1 MVTMQASTGSQNFW
15 STMPRI
21 EFASIGISTG
31 KGYASVPYSMAV
43 TCWIISA
50 KASVD
55 ST

>member
-1 MVTMQASTGSQNFW
+1 MVTAQASSGSQNFW
-15 STMPRI
+15 SNDAPSG
-21 EFASIGISTG
+21 SIGISTG
-31 KGYASVPYSMAV
+31 NGCGSVPHSMAV